1 MTRSIREGDRS
12 VFTLSTSSF
21 LLVSPHSKRCTETN
35 SEAPLS
41 RTLCL
46 KRCKTTSKSVTTNR
60 TSPFLS
66 LIFSTTLSTRSS
78 VPAPVPAPSST
89 TRVVLPAAAEA
100 AEAPKNCSIFSSRF
114 KYAARSNEAS
124 HMVNPVSGTGSRSSF
139 LRVFSSSSSSPTPS
153 SSFIFNRFLSSLE
166 LEHWEIRAW
175 MPPLFFVSF
184 SFSSSFTSS
193 KGGGEYVSSYFS
205 LYERNERRHD
215 ISSYNARRYSF

>member
-139 LRVFSSSSSSPTPS
+139 LRVFSSSSSSLSPPS
-153 SSFIFNRFLSSLE
+153 SEEKFFRLKGAAKAFFASFC
-166 LEHWEIRAW
+166 
-175 MPPLFFVSF
+175 V
-184 SFSSSFTSS
+184 SSFPLLEEI
-193 KGGGEYVSSYFS
+193 KGIFLLNSDSVFCCCF
-205 LYERNERRHD
+205 
-215 ISSYNARRYSF
+215 I